1 MEEFD
6 EDKAAAL
13 MAAAS
18 GMAPSDALNEAALE
32 VLDLIYDYYDEHGD
46 LDISLDDDD
55 DDEPDAAVADIV
67 AYVSRQLAKHPAAV
81 ALGPDALAAM
91 VEAEIAYEE
100 SLL

>member
-55 DDEPDAAVADIV
+55 EPDAAVADIV

-81 ALGPDALAAM
+81 ALSPDALAAM